1 MRVFDKVASIKVNDN
16 TYNLLDTVERE
27 TFNTEYNETRRL
39 DDILLANKTTLATAI
54 TNKGVTTS
62 PNDSLL
68 QFAENISNLD
78 PGDKPSKG
86 LMKSIKAY
94 TENGLTSSNSIRYYY
109 PFVGRTGS
117 GMSLLSYAKGSGGYY
132 FSDNIEFSDCIA
144 ITRLVK
150 AKASLTCTA
159 LFLNCYIT
167 IHAISTKSNSV
178 KLCYGVNNEK
188 KDFYIPDGISKT
200 DYYLKIDLKKNEDNN
215 FLINVYFANADIDGK
230 PTEFILSDFVI
241 YSGEQTPAPRTELYL
256 SVLGLSPE
264 FSSYTYIAEESDPAS
279 TGERLTLRYKNYI
292 KETCLALKNSEG
304 IYKVA
309 LGASTIYPY

>member
-39 DDILLANKTTLATAI
+39 DGILLANKTSLATAI

-68 QFAENISNLD
+68 KFAENISKLD

-86 LMKSIKAY
+86 LMKSIKSY
-94 TENGLTSSNSIRYYY
+94 TSNGLTSSNSIRYYY

-117 GMSLLSYAKGSGGYY
+117 GMSTLLYSEGSGGYY
-132 FSDNIEFSDCIA
+132 FSDNIAFSDCIA

-150 AKASLTCTA
+150 SSASIVCTA

-167 IHAISTKSNSV
+167 IHAISQSNSV
-178 KLCYGVNNEK
+178 ELCYGVNKERK
-188 KDFYIPDGISKT
+188 SFTIPDGISKT
-200 DYYLKIDLKKNEDNN
+200 DYYIKIDLKKNEDNN

-241 YSGEQTPAPRTELYL
+241 YSGAQTPAPRTELYL

-264 FSSYTYIAEESDPAS
+264 FSSYTYLADEPDPAS
-279 TGERLTLRYKNYI
+279 TGERLSIRYKNYI

>member
-68 QFAENISNLD
+68 KFAENISNIES
-78 PGDKPSKG
+78 GDKPSKG
-86 LMKSIKAY
+86 LMKSIKSY
-94 TENGLTSSNSIRYYY
+94 TENGLTSSNSVRYYY
-109 PFVGRTGS
+109 PFVGRTGA
-117 GMSLLSYAKGSGGYY
+117 GMSSFDYAKGSGGYY
-132 FSDNIEFSDCIA
+132 FSDNIAFSDCIA

-150 AKASLTCTA
+150 YTAGVTFTA

-167 IHAISTKSNSV
+167 IHAISQNNKIE
-178 KLCYGVNNEK
+178 LCYGVNKARKIFN
-188 KDFYIPDGISKT
+188 IPDGISKT

-256 SVLGLSPE
+256 SVLGVSPE
-264 FSSYTYIAEESDPAS
+264 FSSYTYLAREPDPTA
-279 TGERLTLRYKNYI
+279 TGERISLRCKNYI

-309 LGASTIYPY
+309 LGASTIFPY

>member
-1 MRVFDKVASIKVNDN
+1 MRDFDKVASIKVNDN

-39 DDILLANKTTLATAI
+39 DGILLVNKTNLATAI
-54 TNKGVTTS
+54 TNKGVTTN

-68 QFAENISNLD
+68 KFAENIAKLD

-94 TENGLTSSNSIRYYY
+94 TEMGLTSSNSIRYYY
-109 PFVGRTGS
+109 PFVGRTGG
-117 GMSLLSYAKGSGGYY
+117 GMEYLSYAKGSGGYY
-132 FSDNIEFSDCIA
+132 FSDNIAFSDCIA

-150 AKASLTCTA
+150 SKASITCTA

-167 IHAISTKSNSV
+167 IHAMSYSNGI
-178 KLCYGVNNEK
+178 KLCYGVNKSK
-188 KDFYIPDGISKT
+188 KTFTIPDGISKT

-215 FLINVYFANADIDGK
+215 FLINVYFANADIDGR

-241 YSGEQTPAPRTELYL
+241 YSGAQTPAPRTELYL
-256 SVLGLSPE
+256 SVLGVSPE
-264 FSSYTYIAEESDPAS
+264 FSSYTYD
-279 TGERLTLRYKNYI
+279 TGEPDTGYGELPIRYKNYI
-292 KETCLALKNSEG
+292 KETCLALKNSDG

-309 LGASTIYPY
+309 LGASTIFPY

>member
-27 TFNTEYNETRRL
+27 TFNTEYNDTRRL
-39 DDILLANKTTLATAI
+39 DGILLANKTTLATAI

-68 QFAENISNLD
+68 KFAENISKLD

-94 TENGLTSSNSIRYYY
+94 TRNGETSSNSIRYYY

-117 GMSLLSYAKGSGGYY
+117 GMTYLTYSEGSGGYY
-132 FSDNIEFSDCIA
+132 FSDNIPFSDCIA
-144 ITRLVK
+144 ITRLVRK
-150 AKASLTCTA
+150 STSVSCTA

-167 IHAISTKSNSV
+167 IHAISQSGKV
-178 KLCYGVNNEK
+178 ILCYGVNKARKSFN
-188 KDFYIPDGISKT
+188 IPDGISKT

-241 YSGEQTPAPRTELYL
+241 YSGQQTPAPRTELYL
-256 SVLGLSPE
+256 SVLGVSPE
-264 FSSYTYIAEESDPAS
+264 FSSYTYLTDEPNPGNS
-279 TGERLTLRYKNYI
+279 ERLTIKCKNYI
-292 KETCLALKNSEG
+292 KETCIALKNSDG

-309 LGASTIYPY
+309 LGASTIFPY

>member
-39 DDILLANKTTLATAI
+39 DGILLANKTSLATAI

-68 QFAENISNLD
+68 KFAENIANLEA
-78 PGDKPSKG
+78 GDKPSKG

-94 TENGLTSSNSIRYYY
+94 TESGLTSSNSIRYYY

-117 GMSLLSYAKGSGGYY
+117 GMSYLNYARGSGGYY

-144 ITRLVK
+144 ITRLVRSS
-150 AKASLTCTA
+150 ASLYGTA

-167 IHAISTKSNSV
+167 IHAVARANNV
-178 KLCYGVNNEK
+178 RLCYGVNK
-188 KDFYIPDGISKT
+188 ATKDFYIPDGISKT

-241 YSGEQTPAPRTELYL
+241 YSGAQTPAPRTELYL

-264 FSSYTYIAEESDPAS
+264 FSSYTYLADEPDPAS
-279 TGERLTLRYKNYI
+279 TGERLTIRFKNYI
-292 KETCLALKNSEG
+292 KETCLALKNSDG

>member
-27 TFNTEYNETRRL
+27 TFNTEYNDTIRL
-39 DDILLANKTTLATAI
+39 DGILLANKTNLATAI

-68 QFAENISNLD
+68 KFAENISKLD

-94 TENGLTSSNSIRYYY
+94 TWNGMTSSNSIRYYY
-109 PFVGRTGS
+109 PFVGRTVS
-117 GMSLLSYAKGSGGYY
+117 GMGTLQHSRGSGGYY

-150 AKASLTCTA
+150 AKASVTCTA

-167 IHAISTKSNSV
+167 IHAVSNANSV
-178 KLCYGVNNEK
+178 RLCYGVNK
-188 KDFYIPDGISKT
+188 ATKDFNIPDGISKT
-200 DYYLKIDLKKNEDNN
+200 DYYLKIDSKKNEDNN

-256 SVLGLSPE
+256 SVLGISPE
-264 FSSYTYIAEESDPAS
+264 FSSYTYRAYEADPAS
-279 TGERLTLRYKNYI
+279 TDDRLSIQYKNYI

>member
-27 TFNTEYNETRRL
+27 TFNTEYNDTRRL
-39 DDILLANKTTLATAI
+39 DGILLANKTSLATAI

-68 QFAENISNLD
+68 KFAENISKLE

-94 TENGLTSSNSIRYYY
+94 TEFGQTSSNSIRYYY
-109 PFVGRTGS
+109 PFVGRTAS
-117 GMSLLSYAKGSGGYY
+117 GMSILTYSEGSGGYY

-150 AKASLTCTA
+150 FKASLTCTA

-167 IHAISTKSNSV
+167 IHAISKSNSV
-178 KLCYGVNNEK
+178 ELCYGVNK
-188 KDFYIPDGISKT
+188 ARKSFTIPNGISKT
-200 DYYLKIDLKKNEDNN
+200 DYYIKIDLKKNEDNN

-230 PTEFILSDFVI
+230 PTEFILSDFVV
-241 YSGEQTPAPRTELYL
+241 YSGSQTPAPRTELYL
-256 SVLGLSPE
+256 SVLGISPE
-264 FSSYTYIAEESDPAS
+264 FSSYTYFTAEPDPDS

>member
-1 MRVFDKVASIKVNDN
+1 MRDFDKVASIKVNDN

-27 TFNTEYNETRRL
+27 TFNTEYNDTRRL
-39 DDILLANKTTLATAI
+39 DGILLANKTNLATAI

-68 QFAENISNLD
+68 KFAENISNLE

-94 TENGLTSSNSIRYYY
+94 TSNGDTSSNSIRYYY

-117 GMSLLSYAKGSGGYY
+117 GMDGFSYANGSGGYY

-144 ITRLVK
+144 ITRIVR
-150 AKASLTCTA
+150 SSTSWYGTV

-167 IHAISTKSNSV
+167 IHIIAISKGI
-178 KLCYGVNNEK
+178 KICYGVNK
-188 KDFYIPDGISKT
+188 ATKDFIMPDGISKT
-200 DYYLKIDLKKNEDNN
+200 DFYVKIDLKKNEDNN

-241 YSGEQTPAPRTELYL
+241 YSGAQTPAPRTELYL
-256 SVLGLSPE
+256 SVLGVIPE
-264 FSSYTYIAEESDPAS
+264 FSSYTYRTYEPNPAS
-279 TGERLTLRYKNYI
+279 TGERLSIRCKNYI
-292 KETCLALKNSEG
+292 KETCIALKNSDG

-309 LGASTIYPY
+309 LGASTIFPY

>member
-27 TFNTEYNETRRL
+27 TYNTEYNDTIRL
-39 DDILLANKTTLATAI
+39 DGILLANKTNLATAI

-68 QFAENISNLD
+68 KFAENISNIEA
-78 PGDKPSKG
+78 GDKPSKG

-109 PFVGRTGS
+109 PFVGRTRS
-117 GMSLLSYAKGSGGYY
+117 GMSTLSYSEGSGGYY
-132 FSDNIEFSDCIA
+132 FSDNIAFSDCIA

-150 AKASLTCTA
+150 FHAGLTCTA

-167 IHAISTKSNSV
+167 IHAIAKSNSV
-178 KLCYGVNNEK
+178 KLCYGVNKSTKEFN
-188 KDFYIPDGISKT
+188 IPNGVSNT

-256 SVLGLSPE
+256 SVLGISPE
-264 FSSYTYIAEESDPAS
+264 FSSYTYLTNEPDPAS

-292 KETCLALKNSEG
+292 KETCLALKNSDG

>member
-1 MRVFDKVASIKVNDN
+1 MKDFDKVASIKVNDN

-27 TFNTEYNETRRL
+27 TFNTEYNDTRRL
-39 DDILLANKTTLATAI
+39 DGILLANKTTLATAI
-54 TNKGVTTS
+54 TNKGVTTN

-68 QFAENISNLD
+68 KFAENIAKLD

-94 TENGLTSSNSIRYYY
+94 TSNGQTSSNSIRYYY
-109 PFVGRTGS
+109 PFVGRTGA
-117 GMSLLSYAKGSGGYY
+117 GMGSFSYANGSGGYY
-132 FSDNIEFSDCIA
+132 FSDNIAFSDCIA

-150 AKASLTCTA
+150 ARASSTCTA

-167 IHAISTKSNSV
+167 IHAKSQNDKV
-178 KLCYGVNNEK
+178 TLCYGVNKAK
-188 KDFYIPDGISKT
+188 KAFTIPDGISKT

-241 YSGEQTPAPRTELYL
+241 YSGAQTPAPRTELYL
-256 SVLGLSPE
+256 SVLGVSPE
-264 FSSYTYIAEESDPAS
+264 FSSYAYGTDEPDPGDAN
-279 TGERLTLRYKNYI
+279 LVMHYKNYI

-304 IYKVA
+304 TYKVA
-309 LGASTIYPY
+309 LGASTIFPY

>member
-1 MRVFDKVASIKVNDN
+1 MRDFDKVASIKVNDN

-27 TFNTEYNETRRL
+27 TFNTEYNDTRRL
-39 DDILLANKTTLATAI
+39 DGILLANKTSLATAI

-68 QFAENISNLD
+68 KFAENIANIEA
-78 PGDKPSKG
+78 GDKPSKG

-94 TENGLTSSNSIRYYY
+94 NSNGLTSSNSIRYYY

-117 GMSLLSYAKGSGGYY
+117 GMSYINYSKGSGGYY

-150 AKASLTCTA
+150 SKASLTCTA

-167 IHAISTKSNSV
+167 IHAMSNPNSV
-178 KLCYGVNNEK
+178 KLCYGVNKQRKEFN
-188 KDFYIPDGISKT
+188 IPDGISKT

-230 PTEFILSDFVI
+230 PTEFILSGFAI

-256 SVLGLSPE
+256 SVLGVSPE
-264 FSSYTYIAEESDPAS
+264 FSSYTYLDSEPDPDS
-279 TGERLTLRYKNYI
+279 TGEKLSIRYKNYI
-292 KETCLALKNSEG
+292 KETCLALKNSDG

>member
-27 TFNTEYNETRRL
+27 TFNTEYNDTRRL
-39 DDILLANKTTLATAI
+39 DGILLANKTNLATAI

-68 QFAENISNLD
+68 KFAENISNIEA
-78 PGDKPSKG
+78 GDKPSKG

-94 TENGLTSSNSIRYYY
+94 TLNGLTSSNSIRYYY

-117 GMSLLSYAKGSGGYY
+117 GMSTLSYANGSGGYY

-150 AKASLTCTA
+150 SSASLTCTA

-167 IHAISTKSNSV
+167 IHAMSYTNSV
-178 KLCYGVNNEK
+178 RLCYGVNKATKEFN
-188 KDFYIPDGISKT
+188 IPDGISKT

-215 FLINVYFANADIDGK
+215 FLINVYFANSDIDGK

-264 FSSYTYIAEESDPAS
+264 FSSYTYRTAESDPS
-279 TGERLTLRYKNYI
+279 SSGERLTLRYKNYI

>member
-39 DDILLANKTTLATAI
+39 DGILLANKTTLATAI

-68 QFAENISNLD
+68 KFAENISNLD

-117 GMSLLSYAKGSGGYY
+117 GMSSFSYSRGSGGYY
-132 FSDNIEFSDCIA
+132 FSDNIAFSDCIA

-150 AKASLTCTA
+150 SSASIVCTA

-167 IHAISTKSNSV
+167 IHARSQANSV
-178 KLCYGVNNEK
+178 ALCYGVNNEK
-188 KDFYIPDGISKT
+188 KTFNIPDGISKT

-256 SVLGLSPE
+256 SVLGLGPE
-264 FSSYTYIAEESDPAS
+264 FSAYKYMNAEPDPAAS
-279 TGERLTLRYKNYI
+279 GEGLTLRYKNYI

>member
-27 TFNTEYNETRRL
+27 TFNTEYNDTRRL
-39 DDILLANKTTLATAI
+39 DGILLANKTSLATAI

-68 QFAENISNLD
+68 KFAENISNIEA
-78 PGDKPSKG
+78 GDKPSKG
-86 LMKSIKAY
+86 LMTSIKAY
-94 TENGLTSSNSIRYYY
+94 TESGLTSSNSIRYYY

-117 GMSLLSYAKGSGGYY
+117 GPRSYSKGSGGYY

-150 AKASLTCTA
+150 VRASLTCTA

-167 IHAISTKSNSV
+167 IHAISLSNSV
-178 KLCYGVNNEK
+178 KLCYGVNKATKEFN
-188 KDFYIPDGISKT
+188 IPDGISKT

-256 SVLGLSPE
+256 SVLGIGPE
-264 FSSYTYIAEESDPAS
+264 FSSYTYLNYEPDPSS
-279 TGERLTLRYKNYI
+279 TGESLITRYKNYI

>member
-1 MRVFDKVASIKVNDN
+1 MRVFDKVANIKVNDN

-39 DDILLANKTTLATAI
+39 DGILLANKTNLATAI

-68 QFAENISNLD
+68 QFAENISNIEA
-78 PGDKPSKG
+78 GDKPSKG

-117 GMSLLSYAKGSGGYY
+117 GMGSLSFSKGSGGYY
-132 FSDNIEFSDCIA
+132 FSDNNIEFSDCIA

-150 AKASLTCTA
+150 SRASLTCTA

-167 IHAISTKSNSV
+167 IHAISISNSV
-178 KLCYGVNNEK
+178 KLCYGVNKERKEFN
-188 KDFYIPDGISKT
+188 IPDGISKT

-256 SVLGLSPE
+256 SVLGISPE
-264 FSSYTYIAEESDPAS
+264 FSSYTYLNEPDPAS
-279 TGERLTLRYKNYI
+279 TGEKLTLRYKNYI

>member
-27 TFNTEYNETRRL
+27 TFNTEYNDTRRL
-39 DDILLANKTTLATAI
+39 DGILLANKTSLATAI

-68 QFAENISNLD
+68 KFAENISNID
-78 PGDKPSKG
+78 AGDKPSKG

-94 TENGLTSSNSIRYYY
+94 TENGQTSSNSIRYYY
-109 PFVGRTGS
+109 PFVGRTRG
-117 GMSLLSYAKGSGGYY
+117 GMGTLSYSEGSGGYY

-150 AKASLTCTA
+150 ANASLACTA

-167 IHAISTKSNSV
+167 IHAVSFNNNI
-178 KLCYGVNNEK
+178 KLCYGVNKETKTFN
-188 KDFYIPDGISKT
+188 IPDGISNT
-200 DYYLKIDLKKNEDNN
+200 DFYLKIDLKKNEDNT
-215 FLINVYFANADIDGK
+215 FLINIYFANADIDGK
-230 PTEFILSDFVI
+230 PTEFILSDFVV
-241 YSGEQTPAPRTELYL
+241 YSGSQTPAPRTELYL

-264 FSSYTYIAEESDPAS
+264 FSSYTYRAGESDP
-279 TGERLTLRYKNYI
+279 TGERLTLRYKSYI

>member
-27 TFNTEYNETRRL
+27 TFNTEYNDTRRL
-39 DDILLANKTTLATAI
+39 DGILLANKTSLATAI

-68 QFAENISNLD
+68 QFAENIANIEA
-78 PGDKPSKG
+78 GDKPSKG

-94 TENGLTSSNSIRYYY
+94 TKNGYTSSNSIRYYY
-109 PFVGRTGS
+109 PFVVRTGS
-117 GMSLLSYAKGSGGYY
+117 GNSGFSYSQGSGGYY

-150 AKASLTCTA
+150 FKATSTCTA

-167 IHAISTKSNSV
+167 IHAIAKNTSV
-178 KLCYGVNNEK
+178 RLCYGVNKASKEFN
-188 KDFYIPDGISKT
+188 IPDGISKT

-256 SVLGLSPE
+256 SVLGVSPE
-264 FSSYTYIAEESDPAS
+264 FSSYAYLTDEPDP
-279 TGERLTLRYKNYI
+279 EVLTFRCKNYI

-309 LGASTIYPY
+309 LGASTIFPY

>member
-27 TFNTEYNETRRL
+27 TFNTEYNDTRRL
-39 DDILLANKTTLATAI
+39 DGILLANKTNLATAI

-68 QFAENISNLD
+68 KFAENISNIEA
-78 PGDKPSKG
+78 GDKPSKG

-94 TENGLTSSNSIRYYY
+94 TDNGLTSSNSIRYYY

-117 GMSLLSYAKGSGGYY
+117 GMSALSYSNGSGGYY
-132 FSDNIEFSDCIA
+132 FSDNIAFSDCIA
-144 ITRLVK
+144 ITRLIK
-150 AKASLTCTA
+150 FKASLDCTA

-167 IHAISTKSNSV
+167 IHAIAFSNSV
-178 KLCYGVNNEK
+178 RLCYGVRK
-188 KDFYIPDGISKT
+188 ATKDFNIPDGISKT

-256 SVLGLSPE
+256 SVLGLGPE
-264 FSSYTYIAEESDPAS
+264 FSSYTYRTAESDPS
-279 TGERLTLRYKNYI
+279 SSGERLSLRYKNYI

-309 LGASTIYPY
+309 LGASTIFPY

>member
-27 TFNTEYNETRRL
+27 TFNTEYNDTRRL
-39 DDILLANKTTLATAI
+39 DGILLANKTSLATAI

-68 QFAENISNLD
+68 KFAENISNLEA
-78 PGDKPSKG
+78 GDKPSKG

-94 TENGLTSSNSIRYYY
+94 EENGKTSSNSIRYYY
-109 PFVGRTGS
+109 PFVGRTGA
-117 GMSLLSYAKGSGGYY
+117 GMSTFDYAKGSGGYY

-144 ITRLVK
+144 ITRLVRSN
-150 AKASLTCTA
+150 ASISCTV

-167 IHAISTKSNSV
+167 IHAIARTDSV
-178 KLCYGVNNEK
+178 SFCYGVNSAR
-188 KDFYIPDGISKT
+188 KDFNIPDGVSKT
-200 DYYLKIDLKKNEDNN
+200 DYYMKIDLKKNEDNN
-215 FLINVYFANADIDGK
+215 LLINVYFANADIDGK

-241 YSGEQTPAPRTELYL
+241 YSGAQTPAPRTELYL
-256 SVLGLSPE
+256 SVLGVSPE
-264 FSSYTYIAEESDPAS
+264 FSSYTYRTYEPDPAS
-279 TGERLTLRYKNYI
+279 TGERLSIRYKNYI
-292 KETCLALKNSEG
+292 KETCLALKNSDG

>member
-27 TFNTEYNETRRL
+27 TFNTEYNDTRRL
-39 DDILLANKTTLATAI
+39 DGILLANKTSLATAI

-68 QFAENISNLD
+68 KFAENISNIEA
-78 PGDKPSKG
+78 GDKPSKG

-94 TENGLTSSNSIRYYY
+94 TENGSTSSNSIRYYY

-117 GMSLLSYAKGSGGYY
+117 GMSNFSYSQGSGGYY
-132 FSDNIEFSDCIA
+132 FSDNIAFSDCIA

-150 AKASLTCTA
+150 SKASLTCTA

-167 IHAISTKSNSV
+167 IHAMSFNNNVTF
-178 KLCYGVNNEK
+178 CYGVNKTK
-188 KDFYIPDGISKT
+188 KAFYIPDGISKT

-256 SVLGLSPE
+256 SVLGVSPE
-264 FSSYTYIAEESDPAS
+264 FSSYAYRDSESDPAS

-292 KETCLALKNSEG
+292 KETCLALKNSDG

-309 LGASTIYPY
+309 LGASTIFPY

>member
-39 DDILLANKTTLATAI
+39 DGILLANKTNLATAI

-68 QFAENISNLD
+68 KFAENISNLD

-94 TENGLTSSNSIRYYY
+94 TENDRTSSNSIRYYY

-117 GMSLLSYAKGSGGYY
+117 GMSYLSYSKGSGGYY

-144 ITRLVK
+144 ITRLVRS
-150 AKASLTCTA
+150 KASVYCTA

-167 IHAISTKSNSV
+167 IHAVARANNV
-178 KLCYGVNNEK
+178 RLCYGVNK
-188 KDFYIPDGISKT
+188 ATKDFYIPDGISKT
-200 DYYLKIDLKKNEDNN
+200 DYYIKIDLKKNEDNN

-264 FSSYTYIAEESDPAS
+264 FSAYKHMNMEPDPAS
-279 TGERLTLRYKNYI
+279 TGERLSIRYKNYI

>member
-39 DDILLANKTTLATAI
+39 DGILLANKTNLATAI

-68 QFAENISNLD
+68 KFAENISNLE

-94 TENGLTSSNSIRYYY
+94 TSNGFTSSNSIRYYY

-117 GMSLLSYAKGSGGYY
+117 GMSYLNYANGSGGYY
-132 FSDNIEFSDCIA
+132 FSDNIAFSDCIA
-144 ITRLVK
+144 ITRLVRSS
-150 AKASLTCTA
+150 ASVYGTA

-167 IHAISTKSNSV
+167 IHAVARANNV
-178 KLCYGVNNEK
+178 RLCYGVNK
-188 KDFYIPDGISKT
+188 ATKDFYIPDGISKT
-200 DYYLKIDLKKNEDNN
+200 DYYIKIDLKKNEDNN

-256 SVLGLSPE
+256 SVLGISPE
-264 FSSYTYIAEESDPAS
+264 FSSYTYLTDEPDPAS
-279 TGERLTLRYKNYI
+279 TGERLTLRRKNYI

>member
-1 MRVFDKVASIKVNDN
+1 MRDFDKVASIKVNDN

-27 TFNTEYNETRRL
+27 TFNTEHNDTIRL
-39 DDILLANKTTLATAI
+39 DGILLANKTNLATAI

-68 QFAENISNLD
+68 KFAENISKLD

-94 TENGLTSSNSIRYYY
+94 TEMGLTSSNSIRYYY

-117 GMSLLSYAKGSGGYY
+117 GMGYLNYAKGSGGYY

-144 ITRLVK
+144 ITRLVRSS
-150 AKASLTCTA
+150 ASIYGTA

-167 IHAISTKSNSV
+167 IHAVARSNNIR
-178 KLCYGVNNEK
+178 LCYGVNK
-188 KDFYIPDGISKT
+188 ATKDFYIPDGISKT

-241 YSGEQTPAPRTELYL
+241 YSGAQTPAPRTELYL

-264 FSSYTYIAEESDPAS
+264 FSSYTYLADEPDPAS
-279 TGERLTLRYKNYI
+279 TGERLTIRCKNYI

-309 LGASTIYPY
+309 LGASTIFPY

>member
-1 MRVFDKVASIKVNDN
+1 MRDFDKVASIKVNDN

-27 TFNTEYNETRRL
+27 TFNTEYNDTRRL
-39 DDILLANKTTLATAI
+39 DGILLANKTTLATAI
-54 TNKGVTTS
+54 TNKGVTTN

-68 QFAENISNLD
+68 KFAENIAKLD

-94 TENGLTSSNSIRYYY
+94 TSNGDTSSNSIRYYY
-109 PFVGRTGS
+109 PFVGRTRG
-117 GMSLLSYAKGSGGYY
+117 GMSTLSYANGSGGYY

-150 AKASLTCTA
+150 ANAALACTA

-167 IHAISTKSNSV
+167 IHAISQNGKV
-178 KLCYGVNNEK
+178 ELCYGVNKSK
-188 KDFYIPDGISKT
+188 KTFNLPDGISKT

-215 FLINVYFANADIDGK
+215 FLINVYFANADIDGR

-241 YSGEQTPAPRTELYL
+241 YSGPQTPAPRTELYL
-256 SVLGLSPE
+256 SVLGISPE
-264 FSSYTYIAEESDPAS
+264 FSSYTYISGESDPS
-279 TGERLTLRYKNYI
+279 GEQLSIRYKNYI

>member
-27 TFNTEYNETRRL
+27 TFNTEYNDTRRL
-39 DDILLANKTTLATAI
+39 DGILLANKTNLATAI

-68 QFAENISNLD
+68 QFAENISNIEA
-78 PGDKPSKG
+78 GDKPSKG

-94 TENGLTSSNSIRYYY
+94 TEMGLTSSNSVRYYY

-117 GMSLLSYAKGSGGYY
+117 GMGSFSLAKGSGGYY

-144 ITRLVK
+144 ITRLIRPST
-150 AKASLTCTA
+150 SLYGTV
-159 LFLNCYIT
+159 LFLNCYIPV
-167 IHAISTKSNSV
+167 HAVTRNNNV
-178 KLCYGVNNEK
+178 RLCYGVNK
-188 KDFYIPDGISKT
+188 ATKDFNIPDGISKT
-200 DYYLKIDLKKNEDNN
+200 DYYIKIDLKKTARNS
-215 FLINVYFANADIDGK
+215 FLINIYFANADIDGN

-241 YSGEQTPAPRTELYL
+241 YSGAQTPAPRTELYL
-256 SVLGLSPE
+256 SVLGVSPE
-264 FSSYTYIAEESDPAS
+264 FSSYTYINAETDPAS

-309 LGASTIYPY
+309 LGASTIFPY